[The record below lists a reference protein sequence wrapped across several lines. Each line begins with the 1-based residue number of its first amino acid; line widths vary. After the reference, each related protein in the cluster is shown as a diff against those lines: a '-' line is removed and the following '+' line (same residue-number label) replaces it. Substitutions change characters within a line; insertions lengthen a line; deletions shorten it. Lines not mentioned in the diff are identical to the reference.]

1 VKSEI
6 NLFWK
11 QSKENVMRTTHSFS
25 IDFIIRRCKD
35 DKGQALIYAR
45 ITVDEE
51 RKEISL
57 KERIGV
63 SDWDPRQEIVRGRTE
78 SVKGLNKHIEDV
90 RFKIKD
96 KYRLLCDKEAL
107 ITAETVK
114 QAYLG
119 MHTAL
124 KGHKLVE
131 LLDYYHKIWEP
142 KLKPGGFKNV
152 VTTIAYVKR
161 FLARD
166 YPGGDVYLSQL
177 SMELATNFEHFVRNN
192 PMKSHDRC
200 EGNGLAKHVQRFKR
214 IVNWAVEIKW
224 ITVNPFKEYSCPQ
237 KRAKRKKVS
246 FQQLVA
252 IEQHQFSDPSIRYV
266 KDLFLHSCYTGF
278 AFADAMAL
286 REEHFEWDADGT
298 VWCKIYRLKSD
309 ELAAVP
315 ILRSAATLLGK
326 YKARPDYRPGGP
338 IFPRITNQEV
348 NRCLKVIQAVC
359 GIDFPLTFHIAR
371 HTFAK
376 TVALKNGIPLE
387 TVQIMLGHAKI
398 TTTQIY
404 ADVDE
409 EKVLDD
415 TQGWQERLDEKRKI
429 LLSGRLTN
437 VSL

>member
-1 VKSEI
+1 MKT
-6 NLFWK
+6 K
-11 QSKENVMRTTHSFS
+11 HSFS

-35 DKGQALIYAR
+35 NKKEALLYAR

-57 KERIGV
+57 KERINAT
-63 SDWDPRQEIVRGRTE
+63 DWDPRQRI
-78 SVKGLNKHIEDV
+78 VKGRSESAKSLNKHIEDV
-90 RFKIKD
+90 RFKIKE
-96 KYRLLCDKEAL
+96 KYRLLCDRETL
-107 ITAETVK
+107 VTAETIK

-119 MHTAL
+119 THASL

-131 LLDYYHKIWEP
+131 LLDYYHKIWQP

-161 FLARD
+161 FLAKE
-166 YPGGDVYLSQL
+166 YTGGDIYLSQL
-177 SMELATNFEHFVRNN
+177 SMELATNYEHFVRNN
-192 PMKSHDRC
+192 PMKAHDRC

-224 ITVNPFKEYSCPQ
+224 IQINPFKEYSCPQ
-237 KRAKRKKVS
+237 KRHRRKKLS

-252 IEQHQFSDPSIRYV
+252 IEQQAFSDPSICYV

-286 REEHFEWDADGT
+286 REEHFEWDTDGT

-315 ILRSAATLLGK
+315 ILKSAATLLRK
-326 YKARPDYRPGGP
+326 YKGRSDYKPGGS

-359 GIDFPLTFHIAR
+359 GVDFSLTFHIAR

-415 TQGWQERLDEKRKI
+415 TIGWQERLDRKREIVLASQLMQRK
-429 LLSGRLTN
+429 RTRFTEQTDDWPDQ
-437 VSL
+437 

>member
-1 VKSEI
+1 MK
-6 NLFWK
+6 
-11 QSKENVMRTTHSFS
+11 TTHSFS

-35 DKGQALIYAR
+35 NKKEALIYAR

-57 KERIGV
+57 KERINAV
-63 SDWDPRQEIVRGRTE
+63 DWDPQQEIVKGRTE
-78 SVKGLNKHIEDV
+78 LVKCLNKHIEDV
-90 RFKIKD
+90 RFKIKE
-96 KYRLLCDKEAL
+96 KYRLLCDKETL

-119 MHTAL
+119 THTAL

-131 LLDYYHKIWEP
+131 LLDYYDKIWKP

-152 VTTIAYVKR
+152 VTTIAYVKA
-161 FLARD
+161 FLKAS
-166 YPGGDVYLSQL
+166 YPGGDIYLSQL

-192 PMKSHDRC
+192 PMKAYDRC

-237 KRAKRKKVS
+237 KKHRRKKVS

-252 IEQHQFSDPSIRYV
+252 IEQQQFSYPSIRYV

-315 ILRSAATLLGK
+315 ILKSAATLLSK
-326 YKARPDYRPGGP
+326 YKARSDYQPGGP

-359 GIDFPLTFHIAR
+359 GIDFSLTFHIAR

-376 TVALKNGIPLE
+376 TVALKTGIPLE

-415 TQGWQERLDEKRKI
+415 TAGWEERLDKKREIVLASRQLHAFTK
-429 LLSGRLTN
+429 SVVN
-437 VSL
+437 

>member
-1 VKSEI
+1 MK
-6 NLFWK
+6 
-11 QSKENVMRTTHSFS
+11 TTHSFS
-25 IDFIIRRCKD
+25 IDFIIRRCKEN
-35 DKGQALIYAR
+35 KPQALIYAR

-57 KERIGV
+57 KERIAA
-63 SDWDPRQEIVRGRTE
+63 SDWDTRQEIVKGRTE
-78 SVKGLNKHIEDV
+78 HVKSLNKHIEDV
-90 RFKIKD
+90 RFKIKE
-96 KYRLLCDKEAL
+96 KYRLLCDKETL

-114 QAYLG
+114 QAYRG
-119 MHTAL
+119 THTAL
-124 KGHKLVE
+124 KGHKLFE
-131 LLDYYHKIWEP
+131 LLDYYDKIWKP

-161 FLARD
+161 FLSAS
-166 YPGGDVYLSQL
+166 YPGGDIYLSQL

-192 PMKSHDRC
+192 PMKAYDPC

-237 KRAKRKKVS
+237 KKHKRKKVS

-252 IEQHQFSDPSIRYV
+252 IEQQEFSDPSIRYV

-286 REEHFEWDADGT
+286 REEHFEWDSDGT
-298 VWCKIYRLKSD
+298 VWCNIYRLKSD

-315 ILRSAATLLGK
+315 ILKSAAILLNK
-326 YKARPDYRPGGP
+326 YKSRRDYRPGGP
-338 IFPRITNQEV
+338 IFPAITNQEV

-359 GIDFPLTFHIAR
+359 GIDFSLTFHIAR

-415 TQGWQERLDEKRKI
+415 TAGWQERLDKKREIVLASRQLHAFTKA
-429 LLSGRLTN
+429 
-437 VSL
+437 VVK

>member
-1 VKSEI
+1 MK
-6 NLFWK
+6 
-11 QSKENVMRTTHSFS
+11 TTHSFS
-25 IDFIIRRCKD
+25 IDFIIRRCKEN
-35 DKGQALIYAR
+35 KSEALIYAR

-57 KERIGV
+57 KERITAT
-63 SDWDPRQEIVRGRTE
+63 DWDARQELVKGRTE
-78 SVKGLNKHIEDV
+78 QVKSLNKHIEDV
-90 RFKIKD
+90 RFKIKE
-96 KYRLLCDKEAL
+96 KYRLLCDKETL

-119 MHTAL
+119 THTAL

-161 FLARD
+161 FLSTA
-166 YPGGDVYLSQL
+166 YPGGDIYLSQL
-177 SMELATNFEHFVRNN
+177 SMELATNFEHFVRSN
-192 PMKSHDRC
+192 PMKAYDRC

-214 IVNWAVEIKW
+214 IVNWSVEIKW
-224 ITVNPFKEYSCPQ
+224 ITVNPLKEYSCPQ
-237 KRAKRKKVS
+237 KKAKRKKVN

-252 IEQHQFSDPSIRYV
+252 IEQQQFSDPSIRYV
-266 KDLFLHSCYTGF
+266 KELFLHSCYTGF
-278 AFADAMAL
+278 AFVDAMAL

-298 VWCKIYRLKSD
+298 VWCKIYRLKSN

-315 ILRSAATLLGK
+315 ILKSAATLLNK
-326 YKARPDYRPGGP
+326 YKSLPDYRPGGP
-338 IFPRITNQEV
+338 IFPCITNQEV

-359 GIDFPLTFHIAR
+359 GIDFSLTFHIAR

-387 TVQIMLGHAKI
+387 TVQIMMGHAKI

-415 TQGWQERLDEKRKI
+415 TAGWEERLEKKREI
-429 LLSGRLTN
+429 VLASQRLQN
-437 VSL
+437 VRQVVS

>member
-1 VKSEI
+1 MK
-6 NLFWK
+6 
-11 QSKENVMRTTHSFS
+11 TTHSFS
-25 IDFIIRRCKD
+25 IDFIIRRCKEN
-35 DKGQALIYAR
+35 KHQALIYAR

-57 KERIGV
+57 KERIAA
-63 SDWDPRQEIVRGRTE
+63 SDWDTRQEIVKGRTE
-78 SVKGLNKHIEDV
+78 HVKSLNKHIEDV
-90 RFKIKD
+90 RFKIKE
-96 KYRLLCDKEAL
+96 KYRILYDKEAL

-119 MHTAL
+119 THTAL
-124 KGHKLVE
+124 KGHKLIE
-131 LLDYYHKIWEP
+131 LLDYYDIIWKP

-152 VTTIAYVKR
+152 VTTIAYVKA
-161 FLARD
+161 FLKAS
-166 YPGGDVYLSQL
+166 YPSGDIYLSQL

-192 PMKSHDRC
+192 PMKTYDRC

-224 ITVNPFKEYSCPQ
+224 ITINPFKEYSCPQ
-237 KRAKRKKVS
+237 KKHKRKKVS

-252 IEQHQFSDPSIRYV
+252 IEQQQFSDPYIRYV

-315 ILRSAATLLGK
+315 ILRSAATLLNK
-326 YKARPDYRPGGP
+326 YKALPDYQPGGS

-359 GIDFPLTFHIAR
+359 GIDFSLTFHIAR

-415 TQGWQERLDEKRKI
+415 TAGWEERLDKKREIVLASKQ
-429 LLSGRLTN
+429 LHKVHQ
-437 VSL
+437 VSS

>member
-1 VKSEI
+1 MK
-6 NLFWK
+6 
-11 QSKENVMRTTHSFS
+11 TTHSFS

-35 DKGQALIYAR
+35 NKKEALIYAR

-57 KERIGV
+57 KERINAV
-63 SDWDPRQEIVRGRTE
+63 DWDPQQEIVKGRTE
-78 SVKGLNKHIEDV
+78 LVKCLNKHIEDV
-90 RFKIKD
+90 RFKIKE
-96 KYRLLCDKEAL
+96 KYRLLCDKETL

-119 MHTAL
+119 THTVL

-131 LLDYYHKIWEP
+131 LLDYYDKIWKP

-152 VTTIAYVKR
+152 VTTIAYVKA
-161 FLARD
+161 FLKAS
-166 YPGGDVYLSQL
+166 YPGGDIYLSQL
-177 SMELATNFEHFVRNN
+177 SMEMATNFEHFVRNN
-192 PMKSHDRC
+192 PMKAYDRC

-214 IVNWAVEIKW
+214 MVNWAVEIKW
-224 ITVNPFKEYSCPQ
+224 ITVNPFKEYSCAQ
-237 KRAKRKKVS
+237 KKAKRKKLS

-252 IEQHQFSDPSIRYV
+252 IEQQQFSDPSIHYV
-266 KDLFLHSCYTGF
+266 KNLFLHSCYTGF

-286 REEHFEWDADGT
+286 REEHFEWDSDGT

-315 ILRSAATLLGK
+315 ILKSAATLLNK
-326 YKARPDYRPGGP
+326 YKVRSDYQPGGS

-359 GIDFPLTFHIAR
+359 GIDFSLTFHIAR

-415 TQGWQERLDEKRKI
+415 TAGWQERLDKKREIVLASRQLHKI
-429 LLSGRLTN
+429 QQ
-437 VSL
+437 VSS